1 MRTVVKAITPR
12 RVRDG
17 WGNEML
23 LRRPVEAGFE
33 YLADTFLLNGSMKC
47 KIVKQLKHQE
57 EVIENVPYL
66 FIEDKD
72 FDKYKKYL

>member
-1 MRTVVKAITPR
+1 MRTVVKAISPR

-33 YLADTFLLNGSMKC
+33 YLADIFLLYGSTKC
-47 KIVKQLKHQE
+47 KIIKQLKPQE
-57 EVIENVPYL
+57 ELIEDAPYL
-66 FIEDKD
+66 LIEDKD
-72 FDKYKKYL
+72 FDKHEKYL